1 MVTQPARLRAVS
13 PPADAAL
20 ARPRLDLSAAAL
32 EEALSALVQGS
43 EPLGGMERY
52 VEALK
57 AKAALYADA
66 FKGGAEALT
75 RQDFLQLCTFM
86 PTARRRIAP
95 YIDEPGFVAMRQ
107 GLARLLDGDALTS
120 DARIA
125 TFCALYPQ
133 DREHRFVRDI
143 AAEVLHNVYPEAYP
157 LMTRWVWDVKTGS
170 GVLRELWHGD
180 GDQFGEI
187 RVPDGYATFLMLR
200 EELAQ
205 YLTDAGV
212 YRDVVFY
219 VDLLCA
225 QVYANYISS
234 QGGAYLRTDFSAA
247 EDPMQHTRR
256 MLGLDGVRAGS
267 NRTRLKAIDG
277 EAFVIAD
284 SNLLS

>member
-32 EEALSALVQGS
+32 EEALSALVHGS
-43 EPLGGMERY
+43 EPLGGIERY

-66 FKGGAEALT
+66 FNGGAEALT
-75 RQDFLQLCTFM
+75 RQDFLQLCAFM
-86 PTARRRIAP
+86 PTVRRRIAP
-95 YIDEPGFVAMRQ
+95 YVDEPGFVAMRE

-125 TFCALYPQ
+125 AFCARYPQ

-187 RVPDGYATFLMLR
+187 RVPDSYATFLMLR

-205 YLTDAGV
+205 YLTDNGV
-212 YRDVVFY
+212 YRDVAV
-219 VDLLCA
+219 LCRFA
-225 QVYANYISS
+225 
-234 QGGAYLRTDFSAA
+234 L
-247 EDPMQHTRR
+247 
-256 MLGLDGVRAGS
+256 RAGL
-267 NRTRLKAIDG
+267 RQLHLLAGRRLSAHRFLRRRGPHAAHAPDAG
-277 EAFVIAD
+277 ARRRARRAPTARA
-284 SNLLS
+284 